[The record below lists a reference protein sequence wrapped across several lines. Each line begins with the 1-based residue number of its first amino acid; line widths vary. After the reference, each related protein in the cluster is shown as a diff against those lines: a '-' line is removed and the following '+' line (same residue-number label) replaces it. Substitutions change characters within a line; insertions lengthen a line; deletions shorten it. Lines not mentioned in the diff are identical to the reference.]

1 MSGPIVITG
10 GGTGGHIFPMLAIA
24 DALVAHGV
32 EPANLHLVGSRRG
45 QEARLLGERAYP
57 LTLLPGRGLR
67 RSWRWR
73 ALVENVGA
81 LVGLASAFVLALAR
95 LRRWRPAV
103 VVSLGGYA
111 AAATGTAAL
120 AWRSPLVLVDLDA
133 VPGAVHRVL
142 APFARRRLIPF
153 GQTAG
158 RVVVTGVPVRDAI
171 ATLDRGSAARQ
182 QARAALDPPLAP
194 DRVIVVVMTGS
205 LGSARVN
212 RAVLELAHQW
222 AGRTDLALIHVTGR
236 RDAAWV
242 GSGAPPPSALDYRV
256 IEFADMVQ
264 WWALADVAVC
274 RAGATT
280 VAELGV
286 LGIPAVLVP
295 LPGAPG
301 DHQARNADR
310 VARAGGAVVLAD
322 GECDGAHLAGALDPL
337 LDQSTRDAMG
347 SAMAALGRPHA
358 TDDIAQQILALV
370 RERS

>member
-1 MSGPIVITG
+1 MSRPIVITG

-24 DALVAHGV
+24 DALVAHGI
-32 EPANLHLVGSRRG
+32 EPERLRLVGSRRG

-67 RSWRWR
+67 RSWHAR
-73 ALVENVGA
+73 AVVENVGA
-81 LVGLASAFVLALAR
+81 LIGLVNAFGLAVSH
-95 LRRWRPAV
+95 LRRWRPAA

-111 AAATGTAAL
+111 AAATDTAAL
-120 AWRSPLVLVDLDA
+120 VWRSPLVLVDLDA

-142 APFARRRLIPF
+142 ARFARRRLIPF
-153 GQTAG
+153 GETSG
-158 RVVVTGVPVRDAI
+158 RVVVAGVPVRDAI
-171 ATLDRGSAARQ
+171 VALDRRSAARQ
-182 QARAALDPPLAP
+182 QARTTLDPPIGP

-222 AGRTDLALIHVTGR
+222 SKRADLALIHVTGR
-236 RDAAWV
+236 RDVGWV
-242 GSGAPPPSALDYRV
+242 RAGAPPSSALDYRV

-264 WWALADVAVC
+264 WWAVADAAVC

-280 VAELGV
+280 IAELGI

-322 GECDGAHLAGALDPL
+322 VDCDGDHLAEILRPL
-337 LDQSTRDAMG
+337 LDETTRDAMG
-347 SAMAALGRPHA
+347 SAMAALGRPRA
-358 TDDIAQQILALV
+358 TDDIAQEILALV
-370 RERS
+370 REGS